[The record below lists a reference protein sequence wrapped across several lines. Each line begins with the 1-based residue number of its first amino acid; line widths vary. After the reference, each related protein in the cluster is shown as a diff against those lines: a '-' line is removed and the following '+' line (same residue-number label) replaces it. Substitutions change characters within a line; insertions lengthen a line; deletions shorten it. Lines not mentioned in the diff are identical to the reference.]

1 LQLLSPI
8 IVVDL
13 PAPAQTLEQGFGE
26 PAVEEL
32 FAGFVVLVQVEELAL
47 D

>member
-1 LQLLSPI
+1 MT
-8 IVVDL
+8 
-13 PAPAQTLEQGFGE
+13 AQTQDLALGE

-32 FAGFVVLVQVEELAL
+32 FAGFVVLVRVEELAL